1 MSRPR
6 RTESRGRRQEAVR
19 LPGWVPPILLLLLTS
34 LTYAGSLRVP
44 ILEWDDATYLFR
56 DARLDPVTWESI
68 RRILTQPF
76 FANFHPVTTLTYAFD
91 RAAWGVNVPGFHV
104 THLAFYLGG
113 VLGLYWLFARV
124 TRSNWAGLFAAA
136 IYAVHTI
143 HVESVAWL
151 ASRKDV
157 VCLLFYAFALLAY
170 VRYAEARERPWVPYT
185 LALVLSAAAMMSKGY
200 AVILPAAFFAY
211 DLCFTPRIQRRNF
224 VDKIPFLLV
233 TAAAVLL
240 TVHAQDRDSAL
251 VQSTMDMGKR
261 FGLLAKIFALYAGRT
276 IVPVGLSPF
285 YLVAGDPLGPMPLLG
300 ALLAI
305 GLVAAFLYLRR
316 KQPAAAFGV
325 ALFLLPL
332 ATVMNFFFT
341 LRIWMADRYLFFP
354 TIGSS
359 LALVALA
366 LPLARSRAGARA
378 LAAAGVLAVGIYT
391 ALTVARV
398 EVWTNRVDLWS
409 DAIRKE
415 LRLGGS
421 GRVGADDLAR
431 AGALRPGSASL
442 IVNLAQAYQASGQ
455 NPEGQ
460 RVSEILRRSGGGQGL
475 ENVMT
480 LAQEELAAGK
490 NQEAI
495 DRLRP
500 VAAGSTWLSPLAT
513 MWIGLAEDRLGQG
526 EAARLTIQR
535 GVDLYRKTGQPATD
549 GLFSIGSMEFN
560 RGNYP
565 KAVEWYGQAARE
577 SPRDA
582 KVVYHLARALEESGR
597 PAEAFEQYRRIA
609 DGGLPIVEGASF
621 TIFDVFLQMA
631 IVSEKQGRLNDA
643 IRYCE
648 EAIRRSP
655 EDPRRQQV
663 TEAIATLKSRVK

>member
-1 MSRPR
+1 M
-6 RTESRGRRQEAVR
+6 
-19 LPGWVPPILLLLLTS
+19 LD
-34 LTYAGSLRVP
+34 
-44 ILEWDDATYLFR
+44 WDDTTYLLR

-68 RRILTQPF
+68 GRILTQPF

-91 RAAWGVNVPGFHV
+91 RAAWGVNVAGFHV

-113 VLGLYWLFARV
+113 VLGLYFLFARLM
-124 TRSNWAGLFAAA
+124 RSKWAGLFAAA

-157 VCLLFYAFALLAY
+157 VCLLFYATALLAY
-170 VRYAEARERPWVPYT
+170 VRYAGARERPWVPYT
-185 LALVLSAAAMMSKGY
+185 LALLLSAAAMLSKGY

-211 DLCFTPRIQRRNF
+211 DLCFSPRIERRNF
-224 VDKIPFLLV
+224 LDKVPFLLV
-233 TAAAVLL
+233 TAVVVLL

-251 VQSTMDMGKR
+251 VQSTMDLGR
-261 FGLLAKIFALYAGRT
+261 RVGLLAKIFALYAGHT
-276 IVPVGLSPF
+276 LVPVGLSPF
-285 YLVAGDPLGPMPLLG
+285 YLVAGDPLGPLPLLG
-300 ALLAI
+300 AALAI

-316 KQPAAAFGV
+316 RQPAAAFGI

-332 ATVMNFFFT
+332 GTVMNFFFT

-366 LPLARSRAGARA
+366 LPLARSREGARA
-378 LAAAGVLAVGIYT
+378 LAAAGVLVVGLYT
-391 ALTVARV
+391 TLTVARV

-415 LRLGGS
+415 LGLGDS
-421 GRVGADDLAR
+421 GPVAADDLAR
-431 AGALRPGSASL
+431 AGALKPGSASL
-442 IVNLAQAYQASGQ
+442 VVNLAQAYEVSGRDA
-455 NPEGQ
+455 EG
-460 RVSEILRRSGGGQGL
+460 RRISEILRRSGGGQGL
-475 ENVMT
+475 ENLMT
-480 LAQEELAAGK
+480 LAQEDLAAGR

-500 VAAGSTWLSPLAT
+500 VAAGATWLSPLAT

-526 EAARLTIQR
+526 EAARRTIQR
-535 GVDLYRKTGQPATD
+535 GVEQYRKTGQPATD

-560 RGNYP
+560 RGQYG

-582 KVVYHLARALEESGR
+582 KVVYHYARALEESGSLS
-597 PAEAFEQYRRIA
+597 EAFEQYRRIA
-609 DGGLPIVEGASF
+609 DGGLTIVQGSTF
-621 TIFDVFLQMA
+621 TLFDVFLQMA
-631 IVSEKQGRLNDA
+631 AVSEKQGRLTDA

-655 EDPRRQQV
+655 EDPRRPQV
-663 TEAIATLKSRVK
+663 EGAIATLKSRVK